1 MYKTELVRR
10 VAQETRLSQ
19 RVVSDVVTAA
29 LEEMTLSL
37 SKADVVVF
45 PGFGTFYTRVRPAS
59 RARSFQTGR
68 TLKVPALR
76 LAAFRAGELLKKAVR
91 RRK

>member
-10 VAQETRLSQ
+10 VSKDTRLSQ
-19 RVVSDVVTAA
+19 RIVSDVLTEA
-29 LEEMTLSL
+29 LKEMTLSL
-37 SKADVVVF
+37 SKEENVVF

-59 RARSFQTGR
+59 QARSFQSGKTIN
-68 TLKVPALR
+68 VPKMR

-91 RRK
+91 RNK